1 MQILDTLEG
10 TDDYEMTVAVIDVDP
25 REEKILNVQINNES
39 SMGNWDIDA
48 LGALNLQ
55 DGIGFDEMGFIEG
68 DVELMFGG
76 DERFTELFQSEEAQG
91 EKDKLADI
99 KKDRKEVAEKLAQ
112 EQSADFYFVVV
123 CKDQKDKEALM
134 QSIGYPAYEEFVY
147 SDALRRLGT
156 TAE

>member
-1 MQILDTLEG
+1 
-10 TDDYEMTVAVIDVDP
+10 
-25 REEKILNVQINNES
+25 
-39 SMGNWDIDA
+39 MGDWDIDA

-76 DERFTELFQSEEAQG
+76 DERFTELFQNEEAQG

-99 KKDRKEVAEKLAQ
+99 KKDRKEVAEKLAK

-134 QSIGYPAYEEFVY
+134 QAIGYPVYEEFVY
-147 SDALRRLGT
+147 SDALRRLNT
-156 TAE
+156 PTE